1 MSYDEITSG
10 ARTVTTLAQHLE
22 ELQAE
27 AGGLIGQL
35 GVTDKGYF
43 TPTAEDHISHLLVSY
58 WQSRNALFEVVEQ
71 FREKVDYD
79 SDETDEFQ
87 LSVFLIGYAAAVLL
101 VDAGR
106 FLREA
111 FDDNEPVRNKLNQG
125 DPNFDI
131 PPDVYNTVQESL
143 TSVTNAYHMY
153 NATEFFDSHRGDL
166 NAIAQKNE
174 QLQPVLAIIDRLGDR
189 VRVSPTRFAKAKLQ
203 VEADVLKQV
212 VVSKGLGRAVYWV
225 QEIVSRMMAH
235 VYTVPGHQPG
245 LPGDV
250 IEQLYAHVQP
260 GDVFV
265 VRKEHAATN
274 YFLPGFWPHAA
285 LYIGEGKSL
294 EELGLAAHE
303 NWKDRWGRL
312 LDVDGDEPRR
322 VLEAMADGVWIRSVQ
337 SPLKSDAIAVVRP
350 MLSDGDLVT
359 ALGRGMFH
367 EGKQY
372 DFDFDFTR
380 SDKLVCSEVIYRTYE
395 GVGGIE
401 FNLTSRAGRLTL
413 ASEDIL
419 DLAIDRRGFEPVA
432 VFAPTHGEGMAV
444 GAGAEALLKK
454 TMRR

>member
-1 MSYDEITSG
+1 M
-10 ARTVTTLAQHLE
+10 
-22 ELQAE
+22 
-27 AGGLIGQL
+27 
-35 GVTDKGYF
+35 
-43 TPTAEDHISHLLVSY
+43 
-58 WQSRNALFEVVEQ
+58 
-71 FREKVDYD
+71 
-79 SDETDEFQ
+79 
-87 LSVFLIGYAAAVLL
+87 
-101 VDAGR
+101 
-106 FLREA
+106 
-111 FDDNEPVRNKLNQG
+111 
-125 DPNFDI
+125 
-131 PPDVYNTVQESL
+131 
-143 TSVTNAYHMY
+143 
-153 NATEFFDSHRGDL
+153 
-166 NAIAQKNE
+166 
-174 QLQPVLAIIDRLGDR
+174 
-189 VRVSPTRFAKAKLQ
+189 
-203 VEADVLKQV
+203 
-212 VVSKGLGRAVYWV
+212 
-225 QEIVSRMMAH
+225 
-235 VYTVPGHQPG
+235 
-245 LPGDV
+245 
-250 IEQLYAHVQP
+250 
-260 GDVFV
+260 

-454 TMRR
+454 TMGR